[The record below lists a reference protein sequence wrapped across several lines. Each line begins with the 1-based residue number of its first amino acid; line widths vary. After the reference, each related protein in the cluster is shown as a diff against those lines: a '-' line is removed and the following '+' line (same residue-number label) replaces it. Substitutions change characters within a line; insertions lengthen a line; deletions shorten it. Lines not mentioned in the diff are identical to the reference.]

1 MKAAFPGGVYALT
14 PPEADTDRLLA
25 RVKAA
30 LEGGISALQYREKT
44 GDVALR
50 HAQASELLPLC
61 RSHGVPLIIND
72 DLRLAD
78 LVGADGVHLGAADA
92 RLAEARII
100 LGADRC
106 IGISCYQSLQLARE
120 AEAGGADYVAFGSFY
135 PSPSKPQAPR
145 AQLDLLRAARE
156 VLRLPII
163 AIGGITS
170 NNAPALLDG
179 GADALAVISAVF
191 DAPDP
196 RAAAMQLNAL
206 FAWESED

>member
-61 RSHGVPLIIND
+61 RGHGVPLIIND

-170 NNAPALLDG
+170 SNAPALLDG

>member
-61 RSHGVPLIIND
+61 RGHGVPLIIND